1 MNTLSER
8 LKLAMKGPPKIVQAD
23 LAAACKVTAPSVN
36 DWLSGKTKNIVGETL
51 FLAAEYLDVDPRW
64 LAGGDVPMRTEKSN
78 KAEIEPGEHKMIMD
92 LLGFDPRDLSVNQL
106 KLIRTSSQVS
116 GDKIEIAEKIT
127 KTLIDK
133 RTSKKRSNEK
143 DS

>member
-1 MNTLSER
+1 MSTLSER
-8 LKLAMKGPPKIVQAD
+8 LKLAMKGPPKVVQSD

-51 FLAAEYLDVDPRW
+51 FLAAEYLNVDPRW
-64 LAGGDVPMRTEKSN
+64 LAGGKGNMRPDESKQASN
-78 KAEIEPGEHKMIMD
+78 KHDEHAKIME
-92 LLGFDPRDLSVNQL
+92 LLGFDPTALSVNQL
-106 KLIRTSSQVS
+106 KLVRTSSKVS
-116 GDKIEIAEKIT
+116 DDKVEIAEKIT

-133 RTSKKRSNEK
+133 RTIKKRSNEK